1 MYIVHT
7 LKQQQKI
14 SKCHES
20 IIRSEVVIGCCGFV
34 ATFVLFVRVRG
45 QLLVFYLLKL
55 NVIVIVT

>member
-34 ATFVLFVRVRG
+34 ATFVLFVRG